1 MKRKVLA
8 LVIPALLA
16 AGAAHAAEIYNKDGN
31 KLDLYGKVDGLHYFS
46 DDSSKDGDQTY
57 MRVGFKGETQI
68 NDQLTGYGQW
78 EYNVQANTTE
88 GEGANSWTRLA
99 FAGLK
104 FGDYG
109 SFDYGRNYGVLYDV
123 EGWTDM
129 LPEFGGDSYTYAD
142 NYMTGRA
149 NGVATYRNTDFFG
162 LVDGLNFA
170 LQYQGKNESQS
181 ADDVNIGTNNRNNGD
196 DIRYDNGDGFGIST
210 TYDIG
215 MGFSAGAA
223 YTTSDRTNEQVNAGG
238 TIAGGDKAD
247 AWTAGLKYDA
257 NNIYL
262 ATMYSETRNMTPYGK
277 TDAGYAGGVANK
289 TQNFEVTAQYQ
300 FDFGLRPAVS
310 FLMSKG
316 KDLTYRMMTTSSIKM
331 PVSALMISSR
341 WVWFTSSNYSLILLK
356 PAVSAGFS
364 FFITTVLK
372 TERTVPWAQIEQFL
386 FALYGLLIARQ
397 KEHANDQSRPA
408 SAFQNRASLSAHG
421 HRRSHRRPPGSG
433 YYFA

>member
-16 AGAAHAAEIYNKDGN
+16 AGAAHAAEVYNKDGN

-46 DDSSKDGDQTY
+46 DNSGSDGDQTY
-57 MRVGFKGETQI
+57 VRFGFKGETQI

-162 LVDGLNFA
+162 LVDGLSFA
-170 LQYQGKNESQS
+170 LQYQGNNENSG
-181 ADDVNIGTNNRNNGD
+181 NGNEGTNNRTD
-196 DIRYDNGDGFGIST
+196 DDDFRRENGDGFGIST
-210 TYDIG
+210 TYDFG

-223 YTTSDRTNEQVNAGG
+223 YTTSDRTNDQVSRGEQYAK
-238 TIAGGDKAD
+238 GDKAD

-262 ATMYSETRNMTPYGK
+262 ATMYSETRNMTPYGSL
-277 TDAGYAGGVANK
+277 DSYAHGGVANK

-316 KDLTYRMMTTSSIKM
+316 KDL
-331 PVSALMISSR
+331 VNNG
-341 WVWFTSSNYSLILLK
+341 V
-356 PAVSAGFS
+356 
-364 FFITTVLK
+364 
-372 TERTVPWAQIEQFL
+372 
-386 FALYGLLIARQ
+386 
-397 KEHANDQSRPA
+397 NDDKDLVKYA
-408 SAFQNRASLSAHG
+408 DVGAT
-421 HRRSHRRPPGSG
+421 
-433 YYFA
+433 YYFNKNFSTYIDYKINLLDDDDNFYADNGINTDDVVALGMVYQF

>member
-1 MKRKVLA
+1 KRKVLA

-16 AGAAHAAEIYNKDGN
+16 AGAAHAAEVYNKDGN

-46 DDSSKDGDQTY
+46 DNSGSDGDQTY
-57 MRVGFKGETQI
+57 VRFGFKGETQI

-162 LVDGLNFA
+162 LVDGLSFA
-170 LQYQGKNESQS
+170 LQYQGNNENSG
-181 ADDVNIGTNNRNNGD
+181 NGNEGTNNRTD
-196 DIRYDNGDGFGIST
+196 DDDFRRENGDGFGIST
-210 TYDIG
+210 TYDFG

-223 YTTSDRTNEQVNAGG
+223 YTTSDRTNDQVSRGEQYAK
-238 TIAGGDKAD
+238 GDKAD

-262 ATMYSETRNMTPYGK
+262 ATMYSETRNMTPYGSL
-277 TDAGYAGGVANK
+277 DSYAHGGVANK

-316 KDLTYRMMTTSSIKM
+316 KDL
-331 PVSALMISSR
+331 VNNG
-341 WVWFTSSNYSLILLK
+341 V
-356 PAVSAGFS
+356 
-364 FFITTVLK
+364 
-372 TERTVPWAQIEQFL
+372 
-386 FALYGLLIARQ
+386 
-397 KEHANDQSRPA
+397 NDDKDLVKYA
-408 SAFQNRASLSAHG
+408 DVGAT
-421 HRRSHRRPPGSG
+421 
-433 YYFA
+433 YYFNKNFSTYVDYKINLLDDDDNFYADNGINTDDVVALGMVYQF

>member
-162 LVDGLNFA
+162 LVDGLSFA
-170 LQYQGKNESQS
+170 LQYQGNNENSG
-181 ADDVNIGTNNRNNGD
+181 NGNEGTNNRTD
-196 DIRYDNGDGFGIST
+196 DDDFRRENGDGFGIST
-210 TYDIG
+210 TYDFG

-223 YTTSDRTNEQVNAGG
+223 YTTSDRTNDQVSRGEQYAK
-238 TIAGGDKAD
+238 GDKAD

-262 ATMYSETRNMTPYGK
+262 ATMYSETRNMTPYGSLDS
-277 TDAGYAGGVANK
+277 DAHGGVANK

-300 FDFGLRPAVS
+300 FDFGLRPAIS

-316 KDLTYRMMTTSSIKM
+316 KDL
-331 PVSALMISSR
+331 VNNG
-341 WVWFTSSNYSLILLK
+341 V
-356 PAVSAGFS
+356 
-364 FFITTVLK
+364 
-372 TERTVPWAQIEQFL
+372 
-386 FALYGLLIARQ
+386 
-397 KEHANDQSRPA
+397 NDDKDLVKYA
-408 SAFQNRASLSAHG
+408 DVGAT
-421 HRRSHRRPPGSG
+421 
-433 YYFA
+433 YYFNKNFSTYVDYKINLLDDDDNFYADNGINTDDVVALGMVYQF